1 MKKRAERGINDGGGN
16 GKRKRWTVHFY
27 LFTRG
32 IRRRLAR
39 YRSFTI
45 STDKELVREV
55 YVDINL
61 FTREK
66 KKKTRAR
73 SFYPS
78 SLELITSSCDP
89 LSNRLRASAGSKRCI
104 IEETINASI
113 SSAQAIVSHDIIT
126 HARGK
131 PEILPTIYIY
141 THSRIIIF
149 FPLSFSQFSR
159 STWTW
164 LTSVYNFSYLATRF
178 PILTKNSLSFVLL
191 RFTLFHFEYYTAH
204 FYVNGTTARHRLNES
219 KNALSLSN
227 SVYISG

>member
-45 STDKELVREV
+45 STEAGIRSSFERYTYRYKFV
-55 YVDINL
+55 YEK
-61 FTREK
+61 EK
-66 KKKTRAR
+66 KKIRAR

-89 LSNRLRASAGSKRCI
+89 LSNRLHASARSKRCI

-131 PEILPTIYIY
+131 PEILPTENDIHIY

-149 FPLSFSQFSR
+149 SPTQLILSVDLNLTYFCLQFFLSR
-159 STWTW
+159 YTI
-164 LTSVYNFSYLATRF
+164 SY
-178 PILTKNSLSFVLL
+178 PY
-191 RFTLFHFEYYTAH
+191 E
-204 FYVNGTTARHRLNES
+204 E
-219 KNALSLSN
+219 
-227 SVYISG
+227 

>member
-45 STDKELVREV
+45 STEAGIRSSFERYTYRYKFVYERE
-55 YVDINL
+55 
-61 FTREK
+61 

-131 PEILPTIYIY
+131 PEILPTENDIHIYIYIY
-141 THSRIIIF
+141 TFANNNF
-149 FPLSFSQFSR
+149 FPYSVNSLGRPELDLLLFTIFPISLHDFLFLRRIVSR
-159 STWTW
+159 SYFCVSHFFILNIIPHT
-164 LTSVYNFSYLATRF
+164 FTR
-178 PILTKNSLSFVLL
+178 
-191 RFTLFHFEYYTAH
+191 
-204 FYVNGTTARHRLNES
+204 
-219 KNALSLSN
+219 
-227 SVYISG
+227 

>member
-45 STDKELVREV
+45 STEAGIRSSFERYTYRYKFVYEKE
-55 YVDINL
+55 
-61 FTREK
+61 

-131 PEILPTIYIY
+131 PEILPTENDIHIY

-149 FPLSFSQFSR
+149 SPTQLILSVDLNLTYFCLQFFLSPY
-159 STWTW
+159 TI
-164 LTSVYNFSYLATRF
+164 SY
-178 PILTKNSLSFVLL
+178 SY
-191 RFTLFHFEYYTAH
+191 E
-204 FYVNGTTARHRLNES
+204 E
-219 KNALSLSN
+219 
-227 SVYISG
+227 

>member
-1 MKKRAERGINDGGGN
+1 MMGVEMGSGN
-16 GKRKRWTVHFY
+16 GERYTFIYSRVGYVGGSLDTVVLQFP
-27 LFTRG
+27 R
-32 IRRRLAR
+32 IRSSFER
-39 YRSFTI
+39 YTYRYKFVY
-45 STDKELVREV
+45 ERE
-55 YVDINL
+55 
-61 FTREK
+61 

-131 PEILPTIYIY
+131 PEILPTENDIHIY

-149 FPLSFSQFSR
+149 SPTQLILSVDLNLTYFCLQFFLSR
-159 STWTW
+159 YTI
-164 LTSVYNFSYLATRF
+164 SY
-178 PILTKNSLSFVLL
+178 PY
-191 RFTLFHFEYYTAH
+191 E
-204 FYVNGTTARHRLNES
+204 E
-219 KNALSLSN
+219 
-227 SVYISG
+227 